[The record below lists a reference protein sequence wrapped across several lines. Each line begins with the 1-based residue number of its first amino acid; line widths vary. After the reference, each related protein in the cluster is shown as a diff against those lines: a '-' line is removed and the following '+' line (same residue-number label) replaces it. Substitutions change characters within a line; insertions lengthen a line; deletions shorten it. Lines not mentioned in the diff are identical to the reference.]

1 MAISTNKLLGKSE
14 KGGELMVRPTTSLV
28 GSSTSKE
35 SEDVVYDIQTKLIK
49 VDKLLKGTFAAKKSQ
64 YKVEKKQ
71 KEDEKRAKQE
81 ADQEKPDKD
90 GEEEAP
96 KSLIPKLSF
105 LDGIKKFLGGV
116 LMGWLTFRLIEFL
129 PQIVS
134 FLKPA
139 AAFVDFLINFGGKL
153 FDGLVTF
160 VDKGYEV
167 FEKTEEWMGDVFGED
182 SAAKFKNF
190 AETFTKF
197 LNVALI
203 AAMVGAKGGMLGMG
217 ATKGVRRGVINTGK
231 RIIKRVGR
239 LFDPQRAA
247 KLARLKNIKK
257 IRADKLLRVK
267 KFGRLRK
274 FAKAK
279 QLVGKG
285 IDLGKNIVKTT
296 TKVAQTATKGIKTA
310 AKTAT
315 TTATKVAS
323 TATKLASTATKT
335 ATTAAK
341 TAAKTGTKLA
351 KTGLKTGL
359 KGLKALKKVVSPIV
373 KRIPF
378 IGALIDFAL
387 NYFVFK
393 EPLGRS
399 AFMAIGAGVGAW
411 IGGMLGTL
419 IPVPFVGTAIGTFLG
434 GMGGD
439 KLGGFIYDGIF
450 ANKETSDPLKDDV
463 DEKVKGK
470 SENILPNNTQSKA
483 EGLDTKP
490 SYGSGGFVVVENTTT
505 YIQPIEV

>member
-81 ADQEKPDKD
+81 ADQEKPDID
-90 GEEEAP
+90 GEEESP

-153 FDGLVTF
+153 LDGLVTF

-203 AAMVGAKGGMLGMG
+203 AAMIGAKGGMLGMEL
-217 ATKGVRRGVINTGK
+217 
-231 RIIKRVGR
+231 IKELEEV
-239 LFDPQRAA
+239 L
-247 KLARLKNIKK
+247 LIKE
-257 IRADKLLRVK
+257 
-267 KFGRLRK
+267 
-274 FAKAK
+274 
-279 QLVGKG
+279 
-285 IDLGKNIVKTT
+285 
-296 TKVAQTATKGIKTA
+296 
-310 AKTAT
+310 
-315 TTATKVAS
+315 
-323 TATKLASTATKT
+323 
-335 ATTAAK
+335 
-341 TAAKTGTKLA
+341 
-351 KTGLKTGL
+351 
-359 KGLKALKKVVSPIV
+359 
-373 KRIPF
+373 
-378 IGALIDFAL
+378 
-387 NYFVFK
+387 K
-393 EPLGRS
+393 E
-399 AFMAIGAGVGAW
+399 
-411 IGGMLGTL
+411 
-419 IPVPFVGTAIGTFLG
+419 
-434 GMGGD
+434 
-439 KLGGFIYDGIF
+439 
-450 ANKETSDPLKDDV
+450 
-463 DEKVKGK
+463 
-470 SENILPNNTQSKA
+470 
-483 EGLDTKP
+483 
-490 SYGSGGFVVVENTTT
+490 
-505 YIQPIEV
+505 